1 MMASR
6 KQEYSTIDAPSA
18 DEVVPARVI
27 DVAHEQRCFYDNSL
41 SITEMVWS
49 YDFLGIAVFD
59 YGYFGDEHSYR
70 SRGGQGEAAGGG
82 YKVANSKNSVN
93 PTPTP
98 FQGGGGAC

>member
-6 KQEYSTIDAPSA
+6 KQEYSTIDAPSNEEA
-18 DEVVPARVI
+18 AQVRVL
-27 DVAHEQRCFYDNSL
+27 DVAHEQKCFYDNSL

-49 YDFLGIAVFD
+49 YDFYGIAVFD
-59 YGYFGDEHSYR
+59 YGYFGDEHSYKG
-70 SRGGQGEAAGGG
+70 RGGQGEGAGGG

-93 PTPTP
+93 PTPAP